1 MSARVI
7 QDGGQVIKDSNDT
20 KTYCVD
26 WRDMFGASVQINTST
41 WTITAISPST
51 TDAVLTK
58 DNEAI
63 LTAAQA
69 TTALEET
76 VDEEN
81 LVTRVRLAAG
91 TNGQKYQVANKVV
104 TNESPTQTIERSFFV
119 LVEDR

>member
-1 MSARVI
+1 MSERI
-7 QDGGQVIKDSNDT
+7 RDGGQVVKDSADI

-26 WRDMFGASVQINTST
+26 WRDMFRASVQISTST
-41 WTITAISPST
+41 WTITAIAPST

-63 LTAAQA
+63 LSAALA

-76 VDEEN
+76 VSEEN
-81 LVTRVRLAAG
+81 LVTRVRLTAG

-104 TNESPTQTIERSFFV
+104 SNESPAQTIERSFFV

>member
-1 MSARVI
+1 MSERI
-7 QDGGQVIKDSNDT
+7 RDGGQVVKDSADI

-26 WRDMFGASVQINTST
+26 WRDMFRASVQITTST
-41 WTITAISPST
+41 WTITAIAPST

-63 LTAAQA
+63 LSAALA

-76 VDEEN
+76 VSEEN
-81 LVTRVRLAAG
+81 LVTRVRLTAG

-104 TNESPTQTIERSFFV
+104 SNESPAQTIERSFFV

>member
-1 MSARVI
+1 MSERI
-7 QDGGQVIKDSNDT
+7 RDGGQVVKDSADI

-26 WRDMFGASVQINTST
+26 WRDMFRTSVQITTST
-41 WTITAISPST
+41 WTITAIAPST
-51 TDAVLTK
+51 SDAVLTK

-63 LTAAQA
+63 LSAALA

-76 VDEEN
+76 VSEEN
-81 LVTRVRLAAG
+81 LVTRVRLTAG

-104 TNESPTQTIERSFFV
+104 SNESPAQTIERSFFV